1 MKKITLALA
10 LIVLLLSGCKKEAT
24 DKNEVKKEEASLVET
39 KTEQKENKKEE
50 AEKLPVKDSSGNAV
64 TSENLADMIDK
75 ANDENTDEATK
86 REILDEIDYILK
98 QAEKNAQ

>member
-1 MKKITLALA
+1 MKKITLMLILA
-10 LIVLLLSGCKKEAT
+10 ALLLSGCAKENADKKEVKKDNT
-24 DKNEVKKEEASLVET
+24 SSVETNTEEKNEVK
-39 KTEQKENKKEE
+39 ENTSNS
-50 AEKLPVKDSSGNAV
+50 VKDSDGNAV